1 MKPDTEDR
9 FTPTETSL
17 ASYAVGLEDRLKKLC
32 SLVMTLRV
40 ATPNGQLAK
49 DYARFCLG
57 EIKADP
63 TSRGILK

>member
-9 FTPTETSL
+9 SIPTELSHI
-17 ASYAVGLEDRLKKLC
+17 VGLEDKLKKLC